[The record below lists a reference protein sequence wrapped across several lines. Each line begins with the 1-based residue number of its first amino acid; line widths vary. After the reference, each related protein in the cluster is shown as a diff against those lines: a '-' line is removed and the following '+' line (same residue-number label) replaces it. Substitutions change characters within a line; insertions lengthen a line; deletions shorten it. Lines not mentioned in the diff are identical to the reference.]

1 MDPDRYLA
9 RLGADPAEAWPP
21 TFETVERLQS
31 AHVTTVPFET
41 LSITGVPDGGCAG
54 EGVTLQLPALYEKL
68 VECERGGFCFELNG
82 LFGWLLAELGFDVDR
97 IAACVL
103 GDDGDPR
110 PPANHHALLVAFDR
124 PYVVDAGLGLP
135 KMRRP
140 VPLGGRTD
148 PDAAGVAW
156 RTIESDRPDADYVMQ
171 ARRLGEPWSDRYI
184 FTTDPRPLSYFAATC
199 DHLATAPESTFTG
212 DPTVNVGTERG
223 YKRLT
228 PETFT
233 EVVDGETRERAVAPE
248 TYRDT
253 LEAEF
258 GLRLH

>member
-9 RLGADPAEAWPP
+9 RLGVDPTEELDP

-31 AHVTTVPFET
+31 AHVRTVPFET
-41 LSITGVPDGGCAG
+41 LSITGDPYGDRSG
-54 EGVTLQLPALYEKL
+54 EGVTLELEALYEKL
-68 VECERGGFCFELNG
+68 VERERGGFCFELNG

-103 GDDGDPR
+103 DDDGDPR
-110 PPANHHALLVAFDR
+110 PPANHHALLVDFDR
-124 PYVVDAGLGLP
+124 PHVVDVGLGLP
-135 KMRRP
+135 KLREPLP
-140 VPLGGRTD
+140 VGGRVG
-148 PDAAGVAW
+148 PDGAGIEW
-156 RTIESDRPDADYVMQ
+156 RTVESDRPDAEYVVQ
-171 ARRLGEPWSDRYI
+171 TRSKGAWDDRYI

-228 PETFT
+228 TETFT
-233 EVVDGETRERAVAPE
+233 EVSGGEKRERAVAPE
-248 TYRDT
+248 AYRDT
-253 LEAEF
+253 LESEF
-258 GLRLH
+258 GIRFR

>member
-9 RLGADPAEAWPP
+9 RLGVDPEGLDP

-41 LSITGVPDGGCAG
+41 LSITGDPYGDRSG
-54 EGVTLQLPALYEKL
+54 EGVTLEIEALYEKL
-68 VECERGGFCFELNG
+68 LERERGGFCFELNG

-103 GDDGDPR
+103 DDGDPR
-110 PPANHHALLVAFDR
+110 PPANHHALLVDFER
-124 PYVVDAGLGLP
+124 PYVVDVGLGLP
-135 KMRRP
+135 KLREPLP
-140 VPLGGRTD
+140 VGGRVG
-148 PDAAGVAW
+148 PDSAGIEW
-156 RTIESDRPDADYVMQ
+156 RTVESDRPDAEYAVQTRSDEQ
-171 ARRLGEPWSDRYI
+171 WEDRYV
-184 FTTDPRPLSYFAATC
+184 FTTDPRSLSYFAATC
-199 DHLATAPESTFTG
+199 EHLATAPESTFTG
-212 DPTVNVGTERG
+212 DPTVNVGTARG

-233 EVVDGETRERAVAPE
+233 EVVDGEKRKRAVTAAS
-248 TYRDT
+248 YHDL

-258 GLRLH
+258 GLRYR